1 MCILEKNETMKNAL
15 IGFLTLVTFQVF
27 AQKPSVESLKG
38 AELARFNVMVAKDRA
53 GLEAVLHNDLTYF
66 HSSGASD
73 NKDSYIASIFS
84 GKSNYQSIEVVEL
97 LTRVYGKTGVNTG
110 IVNIMNINAEGKA
123 TPLKLRFTD
132 VFVFES
138 GRWQMVS
145 WQSTKLA
152 N

>member
-1 MCILEKNETMKNAL
+1 MKKSL
-15 IGFLTLVTFQVF
+15 LTLLCTCLTFIAL
-27 AQKPSVESLKG
+27 AQKADVTSLKQ
-38 AELARFNVMVAKDRA
+38 AELSRFKVMVAKDRA
-53 GLEAVLHNDLTYF
+53 GLEAVMHWDLVYF
-66 HSSGASD
+66 HSSGVAD

-84 GKSNYQSIEVVEL
+84 GKSNYQSIDPVEL
-97 LTRVYGKTGVNTG
+97 VTRVYGKTGINTG
-110 IVNIMNINAEGKA
+110 IVNIVNLGADGKE

-132 VFVFES
+132 VFVFED

>member
-1 MCILEKNETMKNAL
+1 MKKSL
-15 IGFLTLVTFQVF
+15 LTLLCTCLTFIAL
-27 AQKPSVESLKG
+27 AQKADVTSLKQ
-38 AELARFNVMVAKDRA
+38 AELSRFKVMVAKDRA
-53 GLEAVLHNDLTYF
+53 GLEAVMHRDLVYF
-66 HSSGASD
+66 HSSGVAD

-84 GKSNYQSIEVVEL
+84 GKSNYQSIDPVEL
-97 LTRVYGKTGVNTG
+97 VTRVYGKTGINTG
-110 IVNIMNINAEGKA
+110 IVNIVNLGADGKE

-132 VFVFES
+132 VFVYED

>member
-1 MCILEKNETMKNAL
+1 MKKSL
-15 IGFLTLVTFQVF
+15 LTLVCTCLTFIAL
-27 AQKPSVESLKG
+27 AQKVDVASLKL
-38 AELARFNVMVAKDRA
+38 AELSRFKVMVAKDRK
-53 GLEAVLHNDLTYF
+53 GLEAVMHRDLVYF
-66 HSSGASD
+66 HSSGVAD

-84 GKSNYQSIEVVEL
+84 GKSNYQSIDPVEL
-97 LTRVYGKTGVNTG
+97 VTRVYGKTGINTG
-110 IVNIMNINAEGKA
+110 IVNIVNLGADGKE

-132 VFVFES
+132 VFVFED

>member
-1 MCILEKNETMKNAL
+1 MKNS
-15 IGFLTLVTFQVF
+15 ILTFVLLCLSLCVF
-27 AQKPSVESLKG
+27 AQKADVASLKD
-38 AELARFNVMVAKDRA
+38 AELARFNLMVAKDGA
-53 GLEAVLHNDLTYF
+53 GLEAVLHKDLTYF

-73 NKDSYIASIFS
+73 NKESYIASIFS

-97 LTRVYGKTGVNTG
+97 LTRVYGKTGINTG

-145 WQSTKLA
+145 WQSLKLT

>member
-1 MCILEKNETMKNAL
+1 MKNGLICLLAL
-15 IGFLTLVTFQVF
+15 LTFQNF
-27 AQKPSVESLKG
+27 AQRPSVESLKE
-38 AELARFNVMVAKDRA
+38 AELGRFKVMVAKDRA
-53 GLEAVLHNDLTYF
+53 GLEAVMHQDLGYF
-66 HSSGASD
+66 HSSGAADS
-73 NKDSYIASIFS
+73 KDSYIASIFS
-84 GKSNYQSIEVVEL
+84 GKSSYLSIEAMEM
-97 LTRVYGKTGVNTG
+97 LTRVYGKTGINTG
-110 IVNIMNINAEGKA
+110 IIKIVNLNAEGKE